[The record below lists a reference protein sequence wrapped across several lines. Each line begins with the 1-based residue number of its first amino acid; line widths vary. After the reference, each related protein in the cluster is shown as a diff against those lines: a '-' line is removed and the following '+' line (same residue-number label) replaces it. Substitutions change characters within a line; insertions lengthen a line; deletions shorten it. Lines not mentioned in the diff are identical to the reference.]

1 MRKLCKDLIRQ
12 AKQLAN
18 FDNSSF
24 ISFGEMFN
32 YLNDAYRAVYV
43 DMITNG
49 DLTYIKEL
57 ELGNG
62 RYTLPNDFF
71 QLAYIKSGDTELE
84 RDYDYVILNGSIEIK
99 HASDV
104 TLAYYPTPT
113 TITFKPEKK
122 DLTLPIAPISAW
134 NTNVISS
141 TAQIYNIQTETFV
154 KETTSEVG
162 SYILGENT
170 YLDIVSNIVYDF
182 NGATDF
188 TYTTP
193 ILRTDGT
200 FNEDIYVTGHAY
212 GWANEDGSV
221 EYTVNEGNLYYTD
234 ENGTELIAENYT
246 PGLNAKILFI
256 DGVFALVDLKRL
268 NYPDG
273 EWETTDVPK
282 AVTILK
288 ASLDTGYGYIA
299 KDGAKYVLTGFLP
312 ETKID
317 FPNNILQSM
326 MAYNMA
332 IDFRTKANSD
342 TTDLRNARDDLKGQ
356 YVATLSSDG
365 FAYPTIRN
373 VRNVYGH
380 LMM

>member
-1 MRKLCKDLIRQ
+1 MIHQ

-24 ISFGEMFN
+24 ISFGETFN

-49 DLTYIKEL
+49 DLTYIKEF
-57 ELGNG
+57 ELGAG
-62 RYTLPNDFF
+62 KYTLPNDFF
-71 QLAYIKSGDTELE
+71 QLAYIKSGKTELE
-84 RDYDYVILNGSIEIK
+84 RDYDYVIKNGSIEIK
-99 HASDV
+99 HASNV
-104 TLAYYPTPT
+104 TLAYYPTPE

-122 DLTLPIAPISAW
+122 EIVLPIAPISAW
-134 NTNVISS
+134 NANVINA
-141 TAQIYNIQTETFV
+141 TAQIYNIQTESYV
-154 KETTSEVG
+154 KETETETG

-170 YLDIVSNIVYDF
+170 YLDAVSKQVYDF
-182 NGATDF
+182 EGNADA

-193 ILRTDGT
+193 ILRSDGT

-234 ENGTELIAENYT
+234 EFGTELIAENYT
-246 PGLNAKILFI
+246 PALNAKILFI
-256 DGVFALVDLKRL
+256 DGVFTLVDLKRI

-282 AVTILK
+282 AVVILK
-288 ASLDTGYGYIA
+288 ASIETGYGYVA
-299 KDGAKYVLTGFLP
+299 KDGAKYFLTGFLP

-356 YVATLSSDG
+356 YVATLSADG
-365 FAYPTIRN
+365 FSYPCIRN